1 MRQFVTPW
9 RILVLLVLGSGCAAQ
24 PPRVSVAPSVPLNLV
39 GSGELA
45 VQPQTA
51 AEAPEP
57 PPLPQPVRENQTFVT
72 VEGVPRYKIGPG
84 DLLEI
89 LLTRGLTQEKQTVVV
104 KTNGVVTV
112 GFVEAKV
119 AELTPEQ
126 AAEEI
131 RRVLS
136 PFYKQIGVE
145 LLVKEYN
152 SKKVTVLGAVGGK
165 VGTIALRGKTT
176 ILDLL
181 AEVGGP
187 GPNADLERVRL
198 IRPDGRLFTINLSR
212 LLTEGD
218 ALRELVL
225 DTGDLLFIPARA
237 TAEEKRIEEK
247 RVFVLGEVKSPGAF
261 LLLPNMR
268 LSHLLAQAG
277 GPTDLAVLES
287 ARIIRGGLATPQVV
301 QTDFRKVIQEG
312 DQRYDLPLQTG
323 DLVVLPRS
331 GIGNWNAFLAKIRPT
346 LEILTFPL
354 TSATQLLILRD
365 FLQRRD

>member
-24 PPRVSVAPSVPLNLV
+24 PPRVSVAPSVPLA

-45 VQPQTA
+45 VQPQA
-51 AEAPEP
+51 RAEVPEP

-131 RRVLS
+131 RGVLRA
-136 PFYKQIGVE
+136 FYKQISVE
-145 LLVKEYN
+145 VLVKEYS
-152 SKKVTVLGAVGGK
+152 SKKVAVLGAAGK
-165 VGTIALRGKTT
+165 VGVFPLKGRTSV
-176 ILDLL
+176 LDFF
-181 AEVGGP
+181 AEIGGAA
-187 GPNADLERVRL
+187 PNADLERVRL

-277 GPTDLAVLES
+277 GPTDLAVLDS

-354 TSATQLLILRD
+354 QSATQLLILRD